1 MEQPGAQA
9 RGDSGSGERI
19 ACLWCGSEHVERIGE
34 FAAQLMTEQWFCL
47 DCNSPFEWI
56 RKR

>member
-1 MEQPGAQA
+1 MEQPGTPAY
-9 RGDSGSGERI
+9 GDPGTGERI

-34 FAAQLMTEQWFCL
+34 FASQLMTEQWFCL